1 MSDWMTRRSD
11 RSRLGQILIEKKLIS
26 QQQLDEAIA
35 VQARS
40 GRRLGEILAEMKLIT
55 QAQVRGAVRRQRS
68 LRMAAALATAL
79 LGPLHAYAAVAAAPA
94 AAVSTRMP
102 GERESGRESGR
113 EFGRDSGRDSGR
125 GMRAMSDA
133 ELGEVVA
140 QGRDDDALRDQARQ
154 AELRLIALA
163 GQGGQPG
170 LQTAVQHAL
179 PNDGVRV
186 LGELAAVFNP
196 LALLL
201 SADTTVRD
209 VSYDPAN
216 SQATLNRD
224 GSVTLR
230 LPSTIGEISFR
241 NIRVG
246 SQPGPTFGSIEIH
259 DIDLRGTTIS
269 VKPIA
274 R

>member
-1 MSDWMTRRSD
+1 MSDWMTRSTN

-26 QQQLDEAIA
+26 QEQLDAAIRA
-35 VQARS
+35 QEQS
-40 GRRLGEILAEMKLIT
+40 GRRLGEILADMKLIT

-94 AAVSTRMP
+94 AALSTRV
-102 GERESGRESGR
+102 SGESGR
-113 EFGRDSGRDSGR
+113 EFGR
-125 GMRAMSDA
+125 GMRTLSDE
-133 ELGEVVA
+133 ELGEVTA
-140 QGRDDDALRDQARQ
+140 QGRNDDALRDQARQ

-163 GQGGQPG
+163 AQGGQQG
-170 LQTAVQHAL
+170 LQAAVQHAL

-216 SQATLNRD
+216 SHATVNKD
-224 GSVTLR
+224 GSITLR

-246 SQPGPTFGSIEIH
+246 SHPGPTFGSIEIH

-269 VKPIA
+269 VKPVGH
-274 R
+274 

>member
-1 MSDWMTRRSD
+1 MSDWMTRSTN

-26 QQQLDEAIA
+26 QDQLDAAIRA
-35 VQARS
+35 QEQS
-40 GRRLGEILAEMKLIT
+40 GRRLGEILADMKLIT

-94 AAVSTRMP
+94 AGVSTRLA
-102 GERESGRESGR
+102 GEREGER
-113 EFGRDSGRDSGR
+113 EFGRGL
-125 GMRAMSDA
+125 RALSDA
-133 ELGEVVA
+133 ELGEVTA

-163 GQGGQPG
+163 TQGGQHG
-170 LQTAVQHAL
+170 LQAAAQHAL

-186 LGELAAVFNP
+186 LGELATLFNP
-196 LALLL
+196 LALML

-209 VSYDPAN
+209 VSYDPDK
-216 SQATLNRD
+216 SHATLNKD

-246 SQPGPTFGSIEIH
+246 SHPGPTFGSIEIH

-269 VKPIA
+269 VKPIT

>member
-1 MSDWMTRRSD
+1 MSDWMTGSTNK
-11 RSRLGQILIEKKLIS
+11 SRLGQILIEKKLIS
-26 QQQLDEAIA
+26 QEQLDAAIRA
-35 VQARS
+35 QAQS
-40 GRRLGEILAEMKLIT
+40 GRRLGEILADMKLIT

-94 AAVSTRMP
+94 AAVSTRS
-102 GERESGRESGR
+102 SGESGR
-113 EFGRDSGRDSGR
+113 EFGR
-125 GMRAMSDA
+125 GMRTLSDE
-133 ELGEVVA
+133 ELGEVTA
-140 QGRDDDALRDQARQ
+140 QGQGRNDDALRDQARQ

-163 GQGGQPG
+163 AQGGQQG

-186 LGELAAVFNP
+186 LGELATVFNP

-216 SQATLNRD
+216 SHATVNKD
-224 GSVTLR
+224 GSITLR

-246 SQPGPTFGSIEIH
+246 SHPGPTFGSIEIH

-269 VKPIA
+269 VKPIT

>member
-1 MSDWMTRRSD
+1 MSDWMTRSTN

-26 QQQLDEAIA
+26 QEQLDAAIRA
-35 VQARS
+35 QEQS
-40 GRRLGEILAEMKLIT
+40 GRRLGEILADMKLIT

-94 AAVSTRMP
+94 AGVARSV
-102 GERESGRESGR
+102 GEREGER
-113 EFGRDSGRDSGR
+113 EFGRGL
-125 GMRAMSDA
+125 RALSDA
-133 ELGEVVA
+133 ELSLVTA
-140 QGRDDDALRDQARQ
+140 QGSKDDELSDALRDQARQ
-154 AELRLIALA
+154 AELRLIALGA
-163 GQGGQPG
+163 QGGQQG
-170 LQTAVQHAL
+170 LQAAVQHAL

-196 LALLL
+196 LALML

-216 SQATLNRD
+216 SQATVNKD

-246 SQPGPTFGSIEIH
+246 SHPGPTFGSIEIH

-269 VKPIA
+269 VKPIT

>member
-1 MSDWMTRRSD
+1 MSDWMTRSTN

-26 QQQLDEAIA
+26 QEQLDAAIRA
-35 VQARS
+35 QAQS
-40 GRRLGEILAEMKLIT
+40 GRRLGEILADMKLIT

-94 AAVSTRMP
+94 AAVSTRV
-102 GERESGRESGR
+102 SGESGR
-113 EFGRDSGRDSGR
+113 EFGR
-125 GMRAMSDA
+125 GMRTLSDE
-133 ELGEVVA
+133 ELGEVTA
-140 QGRDDDALRDQARQ
+140 QGRNDDALRDQARQ

-163 GQGGQPG
+163 AQGGQQG
-170 LQTAVQHAL
+170 LQAAVQHAL

-216 SQATLNRD
+216 SHATVNKD
-224 GSVTLR
+224 GSITLR

-246 SQPGPTFGSIEIH
+246 SHPGPTFGSIEIH

-269 VKPIA
+269 VKPVGH
-274 R
+274 

>member
-1 MSDWMTRRSD
+1 MSDWMTRNTN

-26 QQQLDEAIA
+26 QEQLDAAIRA
-35 VQARS
+35 QEQS
-40 GRRLGEILAEMKLIT
+40 GRRLGEILADMKLIT

-94 AAVSTRMP
+94 AAVSTRL
-102 GERESGRESGR
+102 GESGR
-113 EFGRDSGRDSGR
+113 EFGR
-125 GMRAMSDA
+125 GMRTLSDE
-133 ELGEVVA
+133 ELGEVTA
-140 QGRDDDALRDQARQ
+140 QGGRGDDALRDALRDQARQ

-163 GQGGQPG
+163 AQGGQQG
-170 LQTAVQHAL
+170 LQAAAQHAL

-186 LGELAAVFNP
+186 LGELATVFNP
-196 LALLL
+196 LAMLL

-216 SQATLNRD
+216 SHATVNKD
-224 GSVTLR
+224 GSITLR

-246 SQPGPTFGSIEIH
+246 SHPGPTFGSIEIR

-269 VKPIA
+269 VKPIGH
-274 R
+274 

>member
-1 MSDWMTRRSD
+1 
-11 RSRLGQILIEKKLIS
+11 
-26 QQQLDEAIA
+26 
-35 VQARS
+35 
-40 GRRLGEILAEMKLIT
+40 
-55 QAQVRGAVRRQRS
+55 
-68 LRMAAALATAL
+68 MAAALATAL

-102 GERESGRESGR
+102 GESGREGGR
-113 EFGRDSGRDSGR
+113 EFGR
-125 GMRAMSDA
+125 GMRTLSDQ
-133 ELGEVVA
+133 ELGEVTA
-140 QGRDDDALRDQARQ
+140 QGGRNNDDALRDQARQ

-163 GQGGQPG
+163 AQGGQHG

-186 LGELAAVFNP
+186 LGELATVFNP
-196 LALLL
+196 LAMLL

-216 SQATLNRD
+216 SHATVNKD
-224 GSVTLR
+224 GSITLR

-246 SQPGPTFGSIEIH
+246 SHPGPTFGSIEIH

-269 VKPIA
+269 VKPIGH
-274 R
+274 

>member
-1 MSDWMTRRSD
+1 MSDWMTKRAD

-26 QQQLDEAIA
+26 QEQLDAAIRA
-35 VQARS
+35 QQES
-40 GRRLGEILAEMKLIT
+40 GRRLGEILADMKLIT

-94 AAVSTRMP
+94 AAVSTRLP
-102 GERESGRESGR
+102 GEREAGR
-113 EFGRDSGRDSGR
+113 EFGR
-125 GMRAMSDA
+125 GMRALSDA
-133 ELGEVVA
+133 ELGDVSA
-140 QGRDDDALRDQARQ
+140 QGRNDDALREHARQ

-163 GQGGQPG
+163 EQNGQQG
-170 LQTAVQHAL
+170 LQTAVHHAL

-186 LGELAAVFNP
+186 LGELATVLNP
-196 LALLL
+196 LTMLL

-209 VSYDPAN
+209 VSYDPDN
-216 SQATLNRD
+216 SHATLNKD

-230 LPSTIGEISFR
+230 LPSTIGEISFN

-246 SQPGPTFGSIEIH
+246 SHPGPTFGSVEIH
-259 DIDLRGTTIS
+259 DIDLRGTTIT
-269 VKPIA
+269 VKPIT

>member
-1 MSDWMTRRSD
+1 MSDWMTRSTN

-26 QQQLDEAIA
+26 QEQLDAAIRA
-35 VQARS
+35 QEQS
-40 GRRLGEILAEMKLIT
+40 GRRLGEILADMKLIT

-94 AAVSTRMP
+94 AAVSTRLA
-102 GERESGRESGR
+102 GESGR
-113 EFGRDSGRDSGR
+113 EFGR
-125 GMRAMSDA
+125 GMRALSDE
-133 ELGEVVA
+133 ELGEVTA
-140 QGRDDDALRDQARQ
+140 QGRNDDALRDQARQ

-163 GQGGQPG
+163 AQGGQQG
-170 LQTAVQHAL
+170 LQAAVQHAL

-186 LGELAAVFNP
+186 LGELATVFNP

-209 VSYDPAN
+209 VRYDPAN
-216 SQATLNRD
+216 SHATVNKD
-224 GSVTLR
+224 GSITLR

-246 SQPGPTFGSIEIH
+246 SHPGPTFGSIEIH

-269 VKPIA
+269 VKPIGH
-274 R
+274 

>member
-1 MSDWMTRRSD
+1 MSDWMTRSTN

-26 QQQLDEAIA
+26 QDQLDAAIRA
-35 VQARS
+35 QQQS
-40 GRRLGEILAEMKLIT
+40 GRRLGEILADMKLIT

-94 AAVSTRMP
+94 AGVSTRLA
-102 GERESGRESGR
+102 GEREGER
-113 EFGRDSGRDSGR
+113 EFGRGL
-125 GMRAMSDA
+125 RALSDA
-133 ELGEVVA
+133 ELGEVTA

-163 GQGGQPG
+163 AQGGQQG
-170 LQTAVQHAL
+170 LQAAAQHAL

-186 LGELAAVFNP
+186 LGELATLFNP
-196 LALLL
+196 LALML

-209 VSYDPAN
+209 VSYDPDK
-216 SQATLNRD
+216 SHATLNKD

-246 SQPGPTFGSIEIH
+246 SHPGPTFGSIEIH

-269 VKPIA
+269 VKPIT

>member
-1 MSDWMTRRSD
+1 MGDWVTKRAD

-26 QQQLDEAIA
+26 QDQLDAAIRA
-35 VQARS
+35 QGAS
-40 GRRLGEILAEMKLIT
+40 GRRLGEILADMKLIT

-94 AAVSTRMP
+94 AAVSTRLP
-102 GERESGRESGR
+102 
-113 EFGRDSGRDSGR
+113 
-125 GMRAMSDA
+125 GMRALSDD
-133 ELGEVVA
+133 ELGDVAA
-140 QGRDDDALRDQARQ
+140 QGRNDDALRDHVRQ
-154 AELRLIALA
+154 AELRLAALA
-163 GQGGQPG
+163 GEGDGQSQG
-170 LQTAVQHAL
+170 LQAAL
-179 PNDGVRV
+179 RHLPANERVRV
-186 LGELAAVFNP
+186 LGELAKVFDP
-196 LALLL
+196 LASVLT
-201 SADTTVRD
+201 ADTTVSD
-209 VSYDPAN
+209 VVYDTAN
-216 SQATLNRD
+216 SQATMNKD

-230 LPSTIGEISFR
+230 LPSTIGEIRFE

-269 VKPIA
+269 VKPLG

>member
-1 MSDWMTRRSD
+1 MSDWMTRRAD

-26 QQQLDEAIA
+26 QEQLDAAIRA
-35 VQARS
+35 QQES
-40 GRRLGEILAEMKLIT
+40 GRRLGEILADMKLIT

-94 AAVSTRMP
+94 AAVSTRLP
-102 GERESGRESGR
+102 GEREAGR
-113 EFGRDSGRDSGR
+113 EFGRDLGR
-125 GMRAMSDA
+125 GLRALSDA
-133 ELGEVVA
+133 ELADVSA
-140 QGRDDDALRDQARQ
+140 QGRNDDALREQARQ

-163 GQGGQPG
+163 EQNGQQG
-170 LQTAVQHAL
+170 LQTVARHAL

-186 LGELAAVFNP
+186 LGELATVLNP
-196 LALLL
+196 LTMLL

-209 VSYDPAN
+209 VSYDPDN
-216 SQATLNRD
+216 SHATVNKD

-230 LPSTIGEISFR
+230 LPSTIGEISFN

-246 SQPGPTFGSIEIH
+246 SHPGPTFGSVEIH
-259 DIDLRGTTIS
+259 DIDLRGTTIT
-269 VKPIA
+269 VKPIT

>member
-1 MSDWMTRRSD
+1 MSDRMTRSSD

-26 QQQLDEAIA
+26 QEQLDAAIA
-35 VQARS
+35 AQARS
-40 GRRLGEILAEMKLIT
+40 GRRLGEILADMKLIT

-94 AAVSTRMP
+94 ATVSTRLP
-102 GERESGRESGR
+102 GEREP
-113 EFGRDSGRDSGR
+113 GR
-125 GMRAMSDA
+125 GMRALTDA

-154 AELRLIALA
+154 AELRLVALA
-163 GQGGQPG
+163 GQGDQLG
-170 LQTAVQHAL
+170 LQAAL
-179 PNDGVRV
+179 QNKLQNAQPNDGVRV
-186 LGELAAVFNP
+186 LGELATVFNP

-201 SADTTVRD
+201 AADTTVRD

-216 SQATLNRD
+216 SHATLNRD

-269 VKPIA
+269 VKPIT

>member
-1 MSDWMTRRSD
+1 MSDWMTRSTN

-26 QQQLDEAIA
+26 QEQLDAAIRA
-35 VQARS
+35 QEQS
-40 GRRLGEILAEMKLIT
+40 GRRLGEILADMKLIT

-94 AAVSTRMP
+94 AGVARSV
-102 GERESGRESGR
+102 GEREGER
-113 EFGRDSGRDSGR
+113 EFGRGL
-125 GMRAMSDA
+125 RALSDA
-133 ELGEVVA
+133 ELGEVTA
-140 QGRDDDALRDQARQ
+140 QGRNDDALRDQARQ
-154 AELRLIALA
+154 AELRLIALGA
-163 GQGGQPG
+163 QGGQQG
-170 LQTAVQHAL
+170 LQAAVQHAL

-196 LALLL
+196 LALML

-216 SQATLNRD
+216 SQATVSRD

-246 SQPGPTFGSIEIH
+246 SHPGPTFGSIEIH

-269 VKPIA
+269 VKPIV

>member
-1 MSDWMTRRSD
+1 MSDWMTRSTN

-26 QQQLDEAIA
+26 QEQLDAAIRA
-35 VQARS
+35 QAQN
-40 GRRLGEILAEMKLIT
+40 GRRLGEILADMKLIT

-79 LGPLHAYAAVAAAPA
+79 LGPLQAYAAVAAAPA

-102 GERESGRESGR
+102 GEREGEGG
-113 EFGRDSGRDSGR
+113 FGRGL
-125 GMRAMSDA
+125 RAMSDA
-133 ELGEVVA
+133 ELGEVTA

-154 AELRLIALA
+154 AELRLVALA
-163 GQGGQPG
+163 AQGGQQG

-196 LALLL
+196 LALML

-216 SQATLNRD
+216 SQATLSRD

-246 SQPGPTFGSIEIH
+246 SHPGPTFGSVEIH

-269 VKPIA
+269 VKPLG

>member
-1 MSDWMTRRSD
+1 MSDWMTRSTN

-26 QQQLDEAIA
+26 QDQLDAAIRA
-35 VQARS
+35 QEQS
-40 GRRLGEILAEMKLIT
+40 GRRLGEILADMKLIT

-94 AAVSTRMP
+94 AGVARSV
-102 GERESGRESGR
+102 GEREGER
-113 EFGRDSGRDSGR
+113 EFGRGL
-125 GMRAMSDA
+125 RALSDA
-133 ELGEVVA
+133 ELGEVTA
-140 QGRDDDALRDQARQ
+140 QGRNDDALRDQARQ
-154 AELRLIALA
+154 AELRLIALGA
-163 GQGGQPG
+163 QGGQQG
-170 LQTAVQHAL
+170 LQAAVQHAL

-186 LGELAAVFNP
+186 LGELATVFNP

-216 SQATLNRD
+216 SHATVNKD
-224 GSVTLR
+224 GSITLR

-246 SQPGPTFGSIEIH
+246 SHPGPTFGSIEIH

-269 VKPIA
+269 VKPIV